1 MGKIMKFLEGKKTY
15 ITMAVIAILGGIG
28 ALNEAGITNIQIPEF
43 VFSILALIGIYTRKV
58 AK

>member
-1 MGKIMKFLEGKKTY
+1 MDKIMKFLEGKKTY
-15 ITMAVIAILGGIG
+15 ATMAVIAILGGIG